1 MMSRYSRAIRRGHLS
16 HAAELYPAHV
26 RAYNRVVVTVSAGL
40 MLVALVIA
48 VHLLTQL
55 VP

>member
-1 MMSRYSRAIRRGHLS
+1 MSAYSRAIRRGHLS

-26 RAYNRVVVTVSAGL
+26 RAYNRVVVIASASIS
-40 MLVALVIA
+40 LVALVIA

>member
-1 MMSRYSRAIRRGHLS
+1 MSAYSRAIRRGHLS

-26 RAYNRVVVTVSAGL
+26 RAYNRVVVTASVVLSLA
-40 MLVALVIA
+40 ALVIG